1 MTIVQVARE
10 FFASPAGTAALL
22 LFGMATLKFALGTFA
37 AIRDDVF
44 ELSAVGAWLRKD
56 LAGRVLPITAILMF
70 GHMVGGA
77 AIEDGSDILAPGVIL
92 MTIGLGASAVYVLE
106 VIGSIRE
113 SFVPKPLT
121 RNVPTD

>member
-1 MTIVQVARE
+1 MTIVQVIRD
-10 FFASPAGTAALL
+10 FFDTPAGTAVLI
-22 LFGMATLKFALGTFA
+22 LFAIAVLKFLMGTFA

-44 ELSAVGAWLRKD
+44 ELQAVSAWVRKD
-56 LAGRVLPITAILMF
+56 LAGRVLPIAAVLVF
-70 GHMVGGA
+70 AHMTGGMS
-77 AIEDGSDILAPGVIL
+77 IDNGSDLLSPGTILT
-92 MTIGLGASAVYVLE
+92 TIGIGASAVYVLE